1 METAGCVLLLCTL
14 LVGPGDALQCFTCA
28 GSNDEDCNRQ
38 GPQQCPSY
46 SDACVTLRGQ
56 ANGVMKSCSFK
67 SFCDRA
73 AADGSKVPGVSV
85 RCCFSNNCNAQSVG
99 SSHHV
104 TANLAVFLSSA
115 LVLALL
121 LYRLNI

>member
-1 METAGCVLLLCTL
+1 MIRIGCLLLFCAL
-14 LVGPGDALQCFTCA
+14 LGGPGEALQCFTCA

-73 AADGSKVPGVSV
+73 AEDGAKVPGVSV
-85 RCCFSNNCNAQSVG
+85 NCCFSNNCNAKS
-99 SSHHV
+99 
-104 TANLAVFLSSA
+104 LSSSQRISVCLGLL
-115 LVLALL
+115 LVSALL
-121 LYRLNI
+121 LVHLLL